1 MRYIPN
7 SPGER
12 RSMLADI
19 GLERIEDL
27 FDQIPEQLKLKEPL
41 GIGEPMSEPELLEY
55 FRDLASQNGID
66 YQSFLGAGAYSH
78 FIPVIIDSLI
88 SRAEFFTA
96 YTPYQPE
103 LSQGTLQYTFE
114 FQTMICQLT
123 GMDVANASMYDGST
137 AAAEA
142 VLMAHR
148 ITRRDKF
155 IIADSLH
162 PQYRE
167 VISAY
172 TQNLSFALN
181 DVRHTEAGTVDP
193 KSLGIDKEIAAI
205 VVQSPNFFGCV
216 EDLAAIADAAHDS
229 GALLIVAVTEP
240 MSLGLLKSPG
250 ECGADIVA
258 GETQSFGIPLSYGG
272 PYCGLF
278 ASREK
283 YVRQMPGRLVGE
295 AHDEQGRRG
304 YVLTLATREQH
315 IRREKATS
323 NICTNQGLFALMAT
337 VYLATMGK
345 RGVQE
350 VARQNLQKAHYA
362 ASRISKLDGF
372 DLRFSA
378 PFFNEF
384 VVRTPQP
391 ARQVNE
397 LLLRKKIIGGMAL
410 EEYYPE
416 MGDSMLVCV
425 TETAKKEAIDSLVDA
440 LAEIQK

>member
-27 FDQIPEQLKLKEPL
+27 FDQIPEKLKLNQA
-41 GIGEPMSEPELLEY
+41 IGVGDPMSEPDLLQY
-55 FRDLASQNGID
+55 FRDLASKNATD
-66 YQSFLGAGAYSH
+66 HQSFLGAGAYSH

-123 GMDVANASMYDGST
+123 GMEVANASLYDGST
-137 AAAEA
+137 AVAEA
-142 VLMAHR
+142 VLMANR
-148 ITRRDKF
+148 VTRRNRF
-155 IIADSLH
+155 IIADTVH

-167 VISAY
+167 VVAAY
-172 TQNLSFALN
+172 TNNLGLKI
-181 DVRHTEAGTVDP
+181 DRVTHTDRGSIDP
-193 KSLGIDKEIAAI
+193 GSLEIDEETAAV

-216 EDLAAIADAAHDS
+216 EDVAAIAEAAHEA
-229 GALLIVAVTEP
+229 GALLVVALSEP
-240 MSLGLLKSPG
+240 MSLGVLKPPG
-250 ECGADIVA
+250 ACGADIVA

-272 PYCGLF
+272 PYCGMF
-278 ASREK
+278 ATLEK
-283 YVRQMPGRLVGE
+283 HVRQMPGRLVGE
-295 AHDEQGRRG
+295 ARDGDGRRG
-304 YVLTLATREQH
+304 YVLTLSTREQH

-362 ASRISKLDGF
+362 ASEISKLEGF
-372 DLRFSA
+372 ELKFGA

-384 VVRTPQP
+384 VLRTPRP
-391 ARQVNE
+391 ASEVMNR
-397 LLLRKKIIGGMAL
+397 LLDRKIIGGVAL
-410 EEYYPE
+410 ERYYPE
-416 MGDSMLVCV
+416 LSDSMLVCV
-425 TETAKKEAIDSLVDA
+425 TETCKKEAIDKLVDG
-440 LAEIQK
+440 LSEF

>member
-27 FDQIPEQLKLKEPL
+27 FDQIPEHLKLKEAI
-41 GIGEPMSEPELLEY
+41 GVGEPMSEPELLEY
-55 FRDLASQNGID
+55 FRRLASENGID

-123 GMDVANASMYDGST
+123 GMEVANSSLYDGST
-137 AAAEA
+137 AVAEA
-142 VLMAHR
+142 VLMANR
-148 ITRRDKF
+148 VTRRSKF
-155 IIADSLH
+155 IIADTVH

-167 VISAY
+167 VVSAY
-172 TQNLSFALN
+172 TRNLELTIEQA
-181 DVRHTEAGTVDP
+181 DHTDAGTLDQA
-193 KSLGIDKEIAAI
+193 SLRIDKETAAV
-205 VVQSPNFFGCV
+205 VVQSPNFFGCI
-216 EDLAAIADAAHDS
+216 EDLAAIADAAHEA
-229 GALLIVAVTEP
+229 GALLVVAISEP
-240 MSLGLLKSPG
+240 MSLGVLKPPG
-250 ECGADIVA
+250 QCGADIVA
-258 GETQSFGIPLSYGG
+258 GEAQSFGIPLSYGG
-272 PYCGLF
+272 PYCGIF
-278 ASREK
+278 ATLEK
-283 YVRQMPGRLVGE
+283 HVRQMPGRLVGE
-295 AHDEQGRRG
+295 ARDSEDRRG
-304 YVLTLATREQH
+304 YVLTLSTREQH

-337 VYLATMGK
+337 VYLSTMGK

-362 ASRISKLDGF
+362 AAEISKIDGF
-372 DLRFSA
+372 DLRFSG

-384 VVRTPQP
+384 VVLTREP
-391 ARQVNE
+391 ATEVLNR
-397 LLLRKKIIGGMAL
+397 LLDKKIIGGVAL
-410 EEYYPE
+410 KRYYPDLS
-416 MGDSMLVCV
+416 DSMLVCV
-425 TETAKKEAIDSLVDA
+425 TETSKKEAIDEFVDV
-440 LAEIQK
+440 LSEI